1 MRYLQNKNKFKCK
14 LETHTNCTETNR
26 YIPKKKKIYILNWST
41 LLLNVILVNKLQ
53 LKFCFPHDLG
63 IYITIQ
69 NIIQGN
75 EGMERQ
81 ADSIKEK

>member
-1 MRYLQNKNKFKCK
+1 MQTRNTHKLYRNKQV
-14 LETHTNCTETNR
+14 HT
-26 YIPKKKKIYILNWST
+26 KKKKIYILNWST